1 MPTPALPTTTIV
13 APFWVVAS
21 LSTLLLD
28 GCILV
33 DVLDAP
39 RALLLCATLPLVAR
53 KL

>member
-1 MPTPALPTTTIV
+1 MPTPTVPTTTIV
-13 APFWVVAS
+13 TPFWVVAG
-21 LSTLLLD
+21 LGPLLLD

-39 RALLLCATLPLVAR
+39 RALRLCATLPLVAR